1 MRKPFQSKLN
11 NLKIFLCLP
20 AARVESLQINL
31 FNFGAYIRYLK
42 FVNNNNNKNEKPK
55 LNYTT
60 IFQRQ
65 TGIASLVGM
74 TKIYDLKLIPSR
86 TNTTEIT
93 NHTRVDYIVMNQGA
107 VEMLM
112 GLITFSDVTKCC
124 LGTTCS
130 TTSIL
135 FCTENLFSNP
145 DFTPIFN
152 AFEAEPQRE
161 NSHLLGKR
169 KELSPNG

>member
-112 GLITFSDVTKCC
+112 GLITFSDVTNVLPRYDLFHNFDLILYRKSFFKSRFYSNIQC
-124 LGTTCS
+124 L
-130 TTSIL
+130 
-135 FCTENLFSNP
+135 
-145 DFTPIFN
+145 
-152 AFEAEPQRE
+152 
-161 NSHLLGKR
+161 
-169 KELSPNG
+169 